1 MFKSL
6 AGELGFEP
14 SLADPESA
22 VLPLDDSPVPNIIH
36 RNAVSGKLIGKLRSS
51 MASIT
56 RLVSQYANSLYCLV
70 CTDPLQWLYCRPP
83 FMPYLSGNARSND
96 GEGSGLGTC
105 CARRRHK

>member
-51 MASIT
+51 IACIT
-56 RLVSQYANSLYCLV
+56 RLASQYAKQVVLTGIY
-70 CTDPLQWLYCRPP
+70 
-83 FMPYLSGNARSND
+83 
-96 GEGSGLGTC
+96 
-105 CARRRHK
+105 